1 MTDDKMTLKK
11 SFRLDDDDIENIR
24 FIQERLGGKVSESAV
39 VRMVLVRYRRMIERG
54 EARL

>member
-1 MTDDKMTLKK
+1 MNDDRMYQKK
-11 SFRLDDDDIENIR
+11 SFRLADDDMDNLR

-39 VRMVLVRYRRMIERG
+39 VRMVLARYRRMIERG

>member
-1 MTDDKMTLKK
+1 MTDDGMYRKK
-11 SFRLDDDDIENIR
+11 SFRLADDDMDNIR

-39 VRMVLVRYRRMIERG
+39 VRMVLARYRKMIERG

>member
-1 MTDDKMTLKK
+1 MTDDRMYRKK
-11 SFRLDDDDIENIR
+11 SFRLAEDDMDNMR

-39 VRMVLVRYRRMIERG
+39 VRMVLARYRRMIEHG

>member
-1 MTDDKMTLKK
+1 MTDDRMYQKK
-11 SFRLDDDDIENIR
+11 SFRLAEDDMDNMR

-39 VRMVLVRYRRMIERG
+39 VRMVLARYRKMIERG

>member
-1 MTDDKMTLKK
+1 MTDNKMYQKK
-11 SFRLDDDDIENIR
+11 SFRLADDDLDNMR

-39 VRMVLVRYRRMIERG
+39 VRMVLARYRRMIERG

>member
-1 MTDDKMTLKK
+1 MTDDRMYQKK
-11 SFRLDDDDIENIR
+11 SFRLAEDDMDNMR

-39 VRMVLVRYRRMIERG
+39 VRMVLARYRRMIEHG